1 MNDPEI
7 QLSCGDWTAR
17 TAPWGASL
25 RGLEW
30 RGHRVATG
38 YTGKSDKC
46 GGEGDVL
53 IPFPGRIAQA
63 RYEFQGETHHLAPT
77 DSGKVHAIHGFVRDL
92 EWTIVGQ
99 SVSSV
104 SYLLEFAG
112 APGYPFPLEI
122 SLVYSLDDSGLTCST
137 TVRNIGEGSAPV
149 AVGFHPYFTV
159 GTDAIDDAVLTL
171 PFESVL
177 EFDNLIPTGRVLGV
191 AEAGVDW
198 RAGRAVGAAVI
209 DNCFVSPVRDD
220 DGLARVILRGPERQ
234 VSVWMDGSYDYC
246 VLFTGDTLPARLN
259 RRALAI
265 EPMSCGSDAFHHP
278 AWGLRVLRPGEHF
291 HGTWG
296 VTASET

>member
-7 QLSCGDWTAR
+7 SLSCGQWTAR

-25 RGLEW
+25 RSLEW
-30 RGHRVATG
+30 RGLPVATG
-38 YTGKSDKC
+38 YNGREDKC

-53 IPFPGRIAQA
+53 VPFPGRIAGA
-63 RYEFQGETHHLAPT
+63 RYDFQGDIHQLEPT
-77 DSGKVHAIHGFVRDL
+77 DSGGVHAIHGFVRNC
-92 EWTIVGQ
+92 EWSVTGQ

-122 SLVYSLDDSGLTCST
+122 SLIYTLDDSGLTCST
-137 TVRNIGEGSAPV
+137 TVRNIGAGDAPV

-159 GTDAIDDAVLTL
+159 GTERIDDAVLSM
-171 PFESVL
+171 PFRSVL

-191 AEAGVDW
+191 EEAGVDW
-198 RAGRAVGAAVI
+198 RAGRRVGTTAI
-209 DNCFVSPVRDD
+209 DNCFLDPARDP
-220 DGLARVILRGPERQ
+220 DGLVRVVLRGPDRR
-234 VSVWMDGSYDYC
+234 VVVWMDSSYDYC

-259 RRALAI
+259 RKALAI

-278 AWGLRVLRPGEHF
+278 AWGLRVLAPGEMF

-296 VTASET
+296 VGADTE